1 MAAAEQVYLSLGS
14 NMGDREQAL
23 ELALAGL
30 LRRGFEVTHRS
41 GLYLTEPVQAPPQEW
56 FLNVV
61 VGGRT
66 ALPPEELL
74 RKALEVE
81 AELGR
86 VRSVRRGPRPI
97 DVDLLFYGEQVRSTT
112 ELTLPHPRLAERLF
126 VLVPL
131 LEIAPRLRH
140 PLLGLTVAEMRARCT
155 DTARVLRHQPARR

>member
-23 ELALAGL
+23 EQALAGL
-30 LRRGFEVTHRS
+30 LRRGYEVTARS

-56 FLNVV
+56 FLNAV

-66 ALPPEELL
+66 TLSPEGLL
-74 RKALEVE
+74 RQGLEVE
-81 AELGR
+81 AEMGR
-86 VRSVRRGPRPI
+86 VRTLPRGPRPI
-97 DVDLLFYGEQVRSTT
+97 DVDLLFYGQQVRSTP

-131 LEIAPRLRH
+131 EEIAPHLRH
-140 PLLGLTVAEMRARCT
+140 PLLGLTVAEMRARCA
-155 DTARVLRHQPARR
+155 DTARVLRYEPARR